1 MRRTNFRR
9 FRKNNRAVSPA
20 ISSTI
25 LTAAIVVM
33 LLVVISFVNNYL
45 NGQIAQN
52 DFNSMKQFMQ
62 TIALQADDVAWIP
75 GRTQTLTFATKYG
88 QVTFRC
94 PALTYSFYFDGSLVA
109 SFNVGAILFS
119 IPVNEYS
126 VANNY
131 FQEIFPSS
139 SQSLLQN
146 GTSAPVCRAF
156 VIEKL
161 PMQDGSYIR
170 IVVVPIVRQLNATIN
185 GVSYSRFYLPIFNT
199 GSSPELSQSVTLTG
213 LNVYHGIFSNVN
225 NVTISITISIA
236 FPDAGNGLTADFF
249 NFNSA
254 NQTVVLGSNS
264 VVEIYGGNVTVS
276 LGISA

>member
-1 MRRTNFRR
+1 MTLKNSLRRL
-9 FRKNNRAVSPA
+9 RKNKRAISPA
-20 ISSTI
+20 ISTTI

-33 LLVVISFVNNYL
+33 LLVTLSFVNNYL

-62 TIALQADDVAWIP
+62 TLGLQVDDVAWIP
-75 GRTQTLTFATKYG
+75 GRTQTLTYASKHG
-88 QVTFRC
+88 QVTFRS

-119 IPVNEYS
+119 IPISDYS

-131 FQEIFPSS
+131 FEEIFPSS
-139 SQSLLQN
+139 NSFLQN

-156 VIEKL
+156 VTEKL

-170 IVVVPIVRQLNATIN
+170 IVVAPIVRQLNAQIN
-185 GVSYSRFYLPIFNT
+185 NVNYARFYLPILNQ
-199 GSSPELSQSVTLTG
+199 GSSPQLAQSVTLTG
-213 LNVYHGIFSNVN
+213 INVPHQISN
-225 NVTISITISIA
+225 NVTTVTINVD
-236 FPDAGNGLTADFF
+236 FPNGVGMGLTSDFF
-249 NFNSA
+249 NFAAVS
-254 NQTVVLGSNS
+254 QTVTLGPSS

-276 LGISA
+276 LGVSA